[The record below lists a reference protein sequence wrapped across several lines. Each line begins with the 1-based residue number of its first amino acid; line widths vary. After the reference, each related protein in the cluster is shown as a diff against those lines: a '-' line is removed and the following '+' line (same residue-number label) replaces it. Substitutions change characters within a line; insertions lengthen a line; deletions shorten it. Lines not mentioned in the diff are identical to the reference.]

1 MYLNSHFVSMPPNKE
16 KGLILP
22 GLKGSRTSTNKQA
35 LRGVGMKPPR
45 VTLTGPCVEPAC
57 VHGEPGNKQAL
68 RGVEMKPPRVTLTG
82 PCVEPACVHGE
93 PGNKQV
99 LRGMEMKPPR
109 VMLTG
114 TLRGASMHGEPG
126 TWSDAV
132 RL

>member
-1 MYLNSHFVSMPPNKE
+1 MPPNKE

-68 RGVEMKPPRVTLTG
+68 RG
-82 PCVEPACVHGE
+82 
-93 PGNKQV
+93 
-99 LRGMEMKPPR
+99 MEMKPPR